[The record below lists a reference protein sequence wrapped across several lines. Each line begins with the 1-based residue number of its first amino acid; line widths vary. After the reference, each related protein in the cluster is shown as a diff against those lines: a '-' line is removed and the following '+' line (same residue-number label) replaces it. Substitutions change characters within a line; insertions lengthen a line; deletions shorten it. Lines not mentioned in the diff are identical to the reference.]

1 MSSSIE
7 LPSGVRYLLVNF
19 ADLSG
24 VMRSKLVPV
33 SAIGQLLRAGAA
45 FAGFA
50 ANFDLSPA
58 DADVVVHVDASTL
71 KVLPWQSD
79 VAWVTGDVFMDGC
92 PLEQAPRNVL
102 KKCLRAVENDG
113 LYLKTGVEAEFFLL
127 SGDSLQISDR
137 LDSQAKPCYDQL
149 ALMRRFEFVSEI
161 CDALEQLGWEPY
173 QGDHEDANGQFEIN
187 WAYCGALE
195 TADRHAF
202 FKFAVR
208 SLAEKHGFRA
218 TFMPKPFAH
227 LTGNGC
233 HVHLSLWDGA
243 DRNLFRKSN
252 EGDGL
257 SEIGKQFIAGLMQ
270 HASSLCALTNPTVNS
285 FKRLN
290 ATMTDSG
297 ATWSPAAISY
307 AGNNRSHLIR
317 IPDSERC
324 ELRLPDGATNPYLL
338 QAAVL
343 CAGMSGVMHAL
354 DPGAMSNGNAYAN
367 EGSTRS
373 TLPPDLRSALEHLR
387 VNDELRLLLGTG
399 FVDSYLNV
407 KYRELR
413 SYMASV
419 GEWEIAHT
427 LDC

>member
-1 MSSSIE
+1 MSSNIE
-7 LPSGVRYLLVNF
+7 LSSGVRYLLVNF

-33 SAIGQLLRAGAA
+33 SAIGQLMQTGAA

-71 KVLPWQSD
+71 KVLPWKPQ
-79 VAWVTGDVFMDGC
+79 VAWVTGDVFMDGR
-92 PLEQAPRNVL
+92 LLDQAPRNVL
-102 KKCLRAVENDG
+102 KKCLHVAEKDG

-127 SGDSLQISDR
+127 SPDGRRISDTF
-137 LDSQAKPCYDQL
+137 DSQAKPCYDQL
-149 ALMRRFEFVSEI
+149 SLMRRFELVSEI
-161 CDALEQLGWEPY
+161 CDVLEQLGWEPY

-187 WAYCGALE
+187 WTYSSALE

-208 SLAEKHGFRA
+208 SLAEKHGLRA

-233 HVHLSLWDGA
+233 HVHLSLWDRS
-243 DRNLFRKSN
+243 DRNLFKGTTA
-252 EGDGL
+252 EAGI
-257 SEIGKQFIAGLMQ
+257 SEVGRQFVAGLMQ
-270 HASSLCALTNPTVNS
+270 HASALCAITNPTVNS

-290 ATMTDSG
+290 AKTTDSG
-297 ATWSPAAISY
+297 ATWSPATITY

-317 IPDSERC
+317 IPDSDRC
-324 ELRLPDGATNPYLL
+324 ELRLPDGAANPYLL
-338 QAAVL
+338 QAAIL
-343 CAGMSGVMHAL
+343 CAGMSGVAHAL
-354 DPGAMSNGNAYAN
+354 NPGAMSVGNAYAT
-367 EGSTRS
+367 EGSPSRN
-373 TLPPDLRSALEHLR
+373 LPPDLRSALEELDAS
-387 VNDELRLLLGTG
+387 VELRSMLGTG

-407 KYRELR
+407 RHRELR

-419 GEWEIAHT
+419 GEWEITHT